1 MKQLFLIT
9 ALHLVFL
16 SSFAQ
21 PPRPD
26 RPNRPE
32 PRPDYENRAAEMKKI
47 QAMEMA
53 FITKELDLNPE
64 EAQKFWPVFNQY
76 RSEIKT
82 IAMDRK
88 SGDQLEKQQKML
100 DLRKKYREDFTKVL
114 NQERANRVF
123 GAEEEFR
130 SMVRKEFQ
138 KKQMEKRQV
147 EQRKNGF

>member
-1 MKQLFLIT
+1 
-9 ALHLVFL
+9 
-16 SSFAQ
+16 
-21 PPRPD
+21 
-26 RPNRPE
+26 
-32 PRPDYENRAAEMKKI
+32 MKKI

-53 FITKELDLNPE
+53 FITKELGLNPE

-76 RSEIKT
+76 RSELKT
-82 IAMDRK
+82 MAIDKK

-138 KKQMEKRQV
+138 KRQMEKRQI
-147 EQRKNGF
+147 EQRKKDF